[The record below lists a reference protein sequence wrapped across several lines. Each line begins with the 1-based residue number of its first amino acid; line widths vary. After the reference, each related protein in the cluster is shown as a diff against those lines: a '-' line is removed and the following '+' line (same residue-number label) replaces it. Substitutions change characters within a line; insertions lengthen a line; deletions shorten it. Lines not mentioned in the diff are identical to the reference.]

1 MSIDINKDGAKA
13 VHTIGVVNGAVLDK
27 VIKRVVIK
35 AETLHKMKKL
45 ANLFDDELAF
55 DANEPEVIGFFLEK
69 GFDALV
75 ASGEINRRVDAVL
88 GK

>member
-1 MSIDINKDGAKA
+1 MSIDISKDGAKA
-13 VHTIGVVNGAVLDK
+13 VHTIGAANGAIIDK
-27 VIKRVVIK
+27 VFKRVTIK

-45 ANLFDDELAF
+45 ANLFDDELTI
-55 DANEPEVIGFFLEK
+55 DANESEVIGFFLEK